1 LDQEEQAMSTF
12 EKRSVDIDAAQR
24 IIDAAFREAEQ
35 VGIKAAVCVLDE
47 SGVLKAFG
55 RMDGSALVNIQ
66 SAQDKAYTA
75 VGLGMPSHAWYPMI
89 KDDPA
94 LLHGVV
100 GAIDRLV
107 IFGGG
112 VPIKV
117 DGFLVGAVGV
127 GGGSHEQDR
136 QVAEAGLRALQ
147 GAPA

>member
-1 LDQEEQAMSTF
+1 MSTF
-12 EKRSVDIDAAQR
+12 EKRSIGIAAAQR
-24 IIDAAFREAEQ
+24 IIDTAFAEAEK
-35 VGIKAAVCVLDE
+35 VGFKPAVCVLDE
-47 SGVLKAFG
+47 SGIIKAFA
-55 RMDGSALVNIQ
+55 RADGAALVNVQ

-75 VGLGMPSHAWYPMI
+75 VGLGMASHKWYPMI

-94 LLHGVV
+94 LLAGVV

-112 VPIKV
+112 VPLHV

-136 QVAEAGLRALQ
+136 QVAEAAAAVLQ

>member
-1 LDQEEQAMSTF
+1 MATTF
-12 EKRSVDIDAAQR
+12 EKRSIGLDAAQR
-24 IIDAAFREAEQ
+24 IIDAARHEAESI
-35 VGIKAAVCVLDE
+35 GIKVAVCVLDE
-47 SGVLKAFG
+47 SGVLKAFA
-55 RMDGSALVNIQ
+55 REDGSALVNIQ

-94 LLHGVV
+94 LLAGVV

-136 QVAEAGLRALQ
+136 QVAEAGARAL
-147 GAPA
+147 AATPA

>member
-1 LDQEEQAMSTF
+1 MTTTF
-12 EKRSVDIDAAQR
+12 EKRSIGLDAAQR
-24 IIDAAFREAEQ
+24 IIDAAFHEAQ
-35 VGIKAAVCVLDE
+35 SVGIKIAVCVLDE
-47 SGVLKAFG
+47 SGVLKAFA
-55 RMDGSALVNIQ
+55 REDGSALVNIQ

-94 LLHGVV
+94 LLAGVV

-112 VPIKV
+112 VPLKV

-127 GGGSHEQDR
+127 GGGTHEQDR
-136 QVAEAGLRALQ
+136 QVAEAGARALAA
-147 GAPA
+147 APA